1 MAATIS
7 INHNKKHGT
16 TNWQCVISCPK
27 CRRQCSIKKKKSL
40 NLIFDGQL
48 ENLHD
53 FQENME
59 KRGKLEMAAHKKAL
73 PAE

>member
-1 MAATIS
+1 M
-7 INHNKKHGT
+7 
-16 TNWQCVISCPK
+16 ISCPK

-48 ENLHD
+48 ENLRD
-53 FQENME
+53 FQVNME
-59 KRGKLEMAAHKKAL
+59 KRGKLEMAAYKKAL